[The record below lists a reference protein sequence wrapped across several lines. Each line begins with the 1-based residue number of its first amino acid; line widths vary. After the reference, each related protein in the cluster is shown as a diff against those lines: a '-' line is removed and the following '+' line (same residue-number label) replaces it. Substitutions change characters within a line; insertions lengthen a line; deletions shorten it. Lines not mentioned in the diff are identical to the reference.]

1 MSSDAARAGTLE
13 TVELDVRDGVATL
26 ALNRPDKYNAI
37 NQQLHRDLDA
47 ALTAVSRDR
56 SVRALLVTGRGRGF
70 CAGQDLAEFAV
81 SKADDSFRI
90 DEHVRA
96 TFNRTV
102 LRLRA
107 MELPVIAAV
116 NGVAAGAGWSIALAA
131 DIRIASETA
140 TFTQA
145 FAKIGL
151 VPDTGSTWFLPELI
165 GSSRTLELAF
175 TGDPIDAARA
185 LEWGLVNQVV
195 PADELAATA
204 FGYAARLA
212 AMPTRAL
219 GLTKR
224 AVYRATRASFEDAIE
239 YEAQL
244 QQHAAGTEDH
254 VEGVMA
260 FLEKRDPV
268 FTGR

>member
-1 MSSDAARAGTLE
+1 MTVQEQQQLE
-13 TVELDVRDGVATL
+13 TIELEVRDGVATIAL
-26 ALNRPDKYNAI
+26 ARPEKYNAI
-37 NQQLHRDLDA
+37 NFQLHQDLTA
-47 ALTAVSRDR
+47 ALRSVSRDR
-56 SVRALLVTGRGRGF
+56 SVRALLITGRGKGF
-70 CAGQDLAEFAV
+70 CAGQDLGEFAIARA
-81 SKADDSFRI
+81 SEDFRV
-90 DEHVRA
+90 DEHVRQ
-96 TFNRTV
+96 TFNKTITTIRS
-102 LRLRA
+102 

-116 NGVAAGAGWSIALAA
+116 NGVAAGAGWSLALAA

-165 GSSRTLELAF
+165 GTSRALELAF
-175 TGDPIDAARA
+175 SGDPIDAATA
-185 LEWGLVNQVV
+185 LSWGLVNRVV
-195 PADELAATA
+195 PAEELEEAAFA
-204 FGYAARLA
+204 YAARLA
-212 AMPTRAL
+212 SMPTLAL

-224 AVYRATRASFEDAIE
+224 AVYRATTTTLADALE

-244 QQHAAGTEDH
+244 QQRAAATDDH

-268 FTGR
+268 FVGH